1 MGVIAQTLQSVSR
14 LFPERKTA
22 IGSHISTWEE
32 QKAATQKYYGN
43 YYRYGQDG
51 YASNEICFAAVEEL
65 ATSAAEPRLRAMRK
79 GAKGDEELTDH
90 PVLELFERP
99 NPFMG
104 RYQLIASLV
113 MYRAV
118 AGNAYLELSR
128 SKAGKVVQ
136 LWALRPD
143 RMYVVP
149 DKTTYIGGWEYRLD
163 TETFPMPPEDVIQF
177 KTRNPLDD
185 WYGLPP
191 LAVCGAR
198 VDTDAMM
205 RSFTLAFFRN
215 AGVPAGLLNITKQ
228 VGDAERQLIRD
239 KLRRETGGPQNWHQL
254 MVLDDTEAT
263 YTPMGLPLGASGI
276 VLPELDEISEA
287 RIGMAF
293 GIPLELIGARLGM
306 IHGNRSTMDAARAHF
321 WQETCTPLYLDLGS
335 DLTRGLHPEY
345 AGTPDEFDYLEFDLS
360 TVKALQEDEDKKHG
374 RIRSDV
380 AAGILSVQEARVLLG
395 KEPEFEKDA
404 LLMLARGL
412 EPMTAETAL
421 EGGPPDAPVGV
432 TPQKAPVPAAQ
443 NGNGQKPTNGTGN
456 GRLTA
461 AQMAALK
468 ELAAGRDA

>member
-1 MGVIAQTLQSVSR
+1 V
-14 LFPERKTA
+14 F
-22 IGSHISTWEE
+22 
-32 QKAATQKYYGN
+32 
-43 YYRYGQDG
+43 
-51 YASNEICFAAVEEL
+51 
-65 ATSAAEPRLRAMRK
+65 
-79 GAKGDEELTDH
+79 
-90 PVLELFERP
+90 
-99 NPFMG
+99 
-104 RYQLIASLV
+104 
-113 MYRAV
+113 
-118 AGNAYLELSR
+118 
-128 SKAGKVVQ
+128 
-136 LWALRPD
+136 
-143 RMYVVP
+143 VVP
-149 DKTTYIGGWEYRLD
+149 DKQKYIGGWEYRLE
-163 TETFPMPPEDVIQF
+163 TETFHLNPEDVLQT
-177 KTRNPLDD
+177 KTRNPLDE

-191 LAVCGAR
+191 LAVCAER

-228 VGDAERQLIRD
+228 VGEAERQLIRD

-287 RIGMAF
+287 RIAQVF

-321 WQETCTPLYLDLGS
+321 WQETLVPLYQELAA
-335 DLTRGLHPEY
+335 DLTRGLQPEY
-345 AGTPDEFDYLEFDLS
+345 DDFDYLEFDLS
-360 TVKALQEDEDKKHG
+360 TVKALQEDEDKKHL

-380 AAGILSVQEARVLLG
+380 AAGILSVQEARVALG

-421 EGGPPDAPVGV
+421 EGGPAAGTVAGV
-432 TPQKAPVPAAQ
+432 QPMKAPVPAGAGAQ
-443 NGNGQKPTNGTGN
+443 NGNGHKPTNGQNGNGN

-468 ELAAGRDA
+468 ELAAGKDA